1 MKFAVALIAGLAVAG
16 AAQAQHGHGAHA
28 GHTAPAAAAP
38 VEGQGVVKAV
48 DGKAGKI
55 TIAHGPIK
63 ALNWGAMTMAFK
75 ADAAVLKGVAA
86 GDKIAFTLK
95 GQQVMA
101 IRKQ

>member
-1 MKFAVALIAGLAVAG
+1 MKFAAALIAGLAVAG
-16 AAQAQHGHGAHA
+16 AAQAQHGHGAHG
-28 GHTAPAAAAP
+28 GHTAPAAAP

-48 DGKAGKI
+48 DAKAGKI

-86 GDKIAFTLK
+86 GDKIGFTLK
-95 GQQVMA
+95 GQQVTA